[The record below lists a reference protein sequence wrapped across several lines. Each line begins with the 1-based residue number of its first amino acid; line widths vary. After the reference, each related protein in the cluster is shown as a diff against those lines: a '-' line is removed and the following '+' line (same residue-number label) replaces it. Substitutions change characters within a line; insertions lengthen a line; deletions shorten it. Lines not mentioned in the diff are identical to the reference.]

1 MKNAI
6 KTVIDFF
13 FDIVEMIMN
22 RLFKI
27 IDKGHLSRRAALWAS
42 IIITIQSA
50 YWCMGLVGHPPAA
63 YTGGDMAA
71 IIAAVMAPLSAL
83 TAALMKF
90 GEQYKDKKRA
100 TEDSGLS
107 DKQE

>member
-1 MKNAI
+1 
-6 KTVIDFF
+6 
-13 FDIVEMIMN
+13 
-22 RLFKI
+22 
-27 IDKGHLSRRAALWAS
+27 
-42 IIITIQSA
+42 
-50 YWCMGLVGHPPAA
+50 MGLVGHPPAA
-63 YTGGDMAA
+63 YTGGD
-71 IIAAVMAPLSAL
+71 MAPLSAL